1 MADFEYVDVN
11 GRQIRVRPRENAQEI
26 DEYGNFHRQP
36 NRFTEGFGEGKN
48 PVEKDRYILF
58 WAKGCNWSN
67 RAAIARELLGL
78 EDAVKVE
85 IVDWTDREENL
96 GWEFVNSPDHINPE
110 TGAQFLSELYYNA
123 DEEYTGRTTVPA
135 FVDYKTKKVV
145 NNDYHWLTNHLETA
159 FRPFHKKGA
168 PDLYPEEL
176 RPEIDKLNKWLF
188 ENVNNAVYRAQFAES
203 LQAFADGYET
213 FFAGLDAMEERLADK
228 RFLFGD
234 YVTDSD
240 IRLYTTIARL
250 DVSYSRNIGPC
261 KHRLVDYPNL
271 WGSDSGK
278 TVIKAA
284 TGANAK
290 PYVYVGDDDKPAG
303 YDVDVLNAVFDKLPD
318 YELEYEVTDFG
329 SVLSGLNSGNYQIG
343 VNNFSY
349 NEDRGASYLY
359 SYPYDKISYVF
370 VTKKGGKEIKSFEDA
385 AGLSFEGGTGISVSN
400 AVEAWNE
407 KNPDKAINIT
417 YSDADTSVFLQHV
430 ADGSQDFTIIDLAMY
445 NSYMEEFNY
454 DVQKNDIPEDEA
466 KMIAENSYAYYIF
479 PQDQKDLREQV
490 DKALKEL
497 KEDGTLTEISKKW
510 YGQDAAPE
518 DDKFEE
524 TIN

>member
-1 MADFEYVDVN
+1 MKKLASILAVTLAAGVLAT
-11 GRQIRVRPRENAQEI
+11 GCGSSSGSAS
-26 DEYGNFHRQP
+26 
-36 NRFTEGFGEGKN
+36 
-48 PVEKDRYILF
+48 KD
-58 WAKGCNWSN
+58 S
-67 RAAIARELLGL
+67 
-78 EDAVKVE
+78 
-85 IVDWTDREENL
+85 
-96 GWEFVNSPDHINPE
+96 S
-110 TGAQFLSELYYNA
+110 
-123 DEEYTGRTTVPA
+123 
-135 FVDYKTKKVV
+135 
-145 NNDYHWLTNHLETA
+145 
-159 FRPFHKKGA
+159 
-168 PDLYPEEL
+168 
-176 RPEIDKLNKWLF
+176 
-188 ENVNNAVYRAQFAES
+188 
-203 LQAFADGYET
+203 
-213 FFAGLDAMEERLADK
+213 
-228 RFLFGD
+228 
-234 YVTDSD
+234 
-240 IRLYTTIARL
+240 
-250 DVSYSRNIGPC
+250 
-261 KHRLVDYPNL
+261 
-271 WGSDSGK
+271 SDSGK

-349 NEDRGASYLY
+349 NEDRGTSYLY

-497 KEDGTLTEISKKW
+497 KDDGTLDSIRDNYIGDDAGKTPYETPKDADHSKGTLTMATNATFQPYEYYDGDKIVGIDVDIAQAVCDKLGYELKVEDMEFDAIVNSVKSGKADFGAAGMTVTEDRKKSVDFTDP
-510 YGQDAAPE
+510 YTTAEQVVIV
-518 DDKFEE
+518 KK
-524 TIN
+524 

>member
-1 MADFEYVDVN
+1 MKKLASILAVTLAAGVLAT
-11 GRQIRVRPRENAQEI
+11 GCGSSSGSAS
-26 DEYGNFHRQP
+26 
-36 NRFTEGFGEGKN
+36 
-48 PVEKDRYILF
+48 KD
-58 WAKGCNWSN
+58 S
-67 RAAIARELLGL
+67 
-78 EDAVKVE
+78 
-85 IVDWTDREENL
+85 
-96 GWEFVNSPDHINPE
+96 S
-110 TGAQFLSELYYNA
+110 
-123 DEEYTGRTTVPA
+123 
-135 FVDYKTKKVV
+135 
-145 NNDYHWLTNHLETA
+145 
-159 FRPFHKKGA
+159 
-168 PDLYPEEL
+168 
-176 RPEIDKLNKWLF
+176 
-188 ENVNNAVYRAQFAES
+188 
-203 LQAFADGYET
+203 
-213 FFAGLDAMEERLADK
+213 
-228 RFLFGD
+228 
-234 YVTDSD
+234 
-240 IRLYTTIARL
+240 
-250 DVSYSRNIGPC
+250 
-261 KHRLVDYPNL
+261 
-271 WGSDSGK
+271 SDSGK

-445 NSYMEEFNY
+445 NSYMEALLRSLPDWTSCILLPRKE
-454 DVQKNDIPEDEA
+454 
-466 KMIAENSYAYYIF
+466 YICLFLPDFFLLQILPRSGLADDGNFHIHQF
-479 PQDQKDLREQV
+479 PVRFLSV
-490 DKALKEL
+490 LL
-497 KEDGTLTEISKKW
+497 
-510 YGQDAAPE
+510 
-518 DDKFEE
+518 
-524 TIN
+524 

>member
-11 GRQIRVRPRENAQEI
+11 GRQIRVRPRETAQEI

-271 WGSDSGK
+271 WGYARDPVCGK
-278 TVIKAA
+278 PRR
-284 TGANAK
+284 N
-290 PYVYVGDDDKPAG
+290 
-303 YDVDVLNAVFDKLPD
+303 
-318 YELEYEVTDFG
+318 
-329 SVLSGLNSGNYQIG
+329 
-343 VNNFSY
+343 
-349 NEDRGASYLY
+349 
-359 SYPYDKISYVF
+359 
-370 VTKKGGKEIKSFEDA
+370 
-385 AGLSFEGGTGISVSN
+385 
-400 AVEAWNE
+400 
-407 KNPDKAINIT
+407 
-417 YSDADTSVFLQHV
+417 
-430 ADGSQDFTIIDLAMY
+430 
-445 NSYMEEFNY
+445 
-454 DVQKNDIPEDEA
+454 
-466 KMIAENSYAYYIF
+466 
-479 PQDQKDLREQV
+479 
-490 DKALKEL
+490 
-497 KEDGTLTEISKKW
+497 
-510 YGQDAAPE
+510 
-518 DDKFEE
+518 
-524 TIN
+524 

>member
-11 GRQIRVRPRENAQEI
+11 GRQIRVRPRETAQEI

-271 WGSDSGK
+271 WGYARD
-278 TVIKAA
+278 
-284 TGANAK
+284 
-290 PYVYVGDDDKPAG
+290 
-303 YDVDVLNAVFDKLPD
+303 L
-318 YELEYEVTDFG
+318 
-329 SVLSGLNSGNYQIG
+329 YQIPAFRHNTYFKDFAAS
-343 VNNFSY
+343 VDL
-349 NEDRGASYLY
+349 NEADEEY

-370 VTKKGGKEIKSFEDA
+370 VTKKGGKAIKSFEDA

-510 YGQDAAPE
+510 YGQDTAPE

>member
-11 GRQIRVRPRENAQEI
+11 GRQIRVRPRETAQEI

-36 NRFTEGFGEGKN
+36 NRFTEAFGEGKN

-78 EDAVKVE
+78 ED
-85 IVDWTDREENL
+85 
-96 GWEFVNSPDHINPE
+96 
-110 TGAQFLSELYYNA
+110 
-123 DEEYTGRTTVPA
+123 
-135 FVDYKTKKVV
+135 
-145 NNDYHWLTNHLETA
+145 
-159 FRPFHKKGA
+159 
-168 PDLYPEEL
+168 
-176 RPEIDKLNKWLF
+176 
-188 ENVNNAVYRAQFAES
+188 
-203 LQAFADGYET
+203 
-213 FFAGLDAMEERLADK
+213 
-228 RFLFGD
+228 
-234 YVTDSD
+234 
-240 IRLYTTIARL
+240 
-250 DVSYSRNIGPC
+250 
-261 KHRLVDYPNL
+261 
-271 WGSDSGK
+271 
-278 TVIKAA
+278 
-284 TGANAK
+284 
-290 PYVYVGDDDKPAG
+290 
-303 YDVDVLNAVFDKLPD
+303 
-318 YELEYEVTDFG
+318 
-329 SVLSGLNSGNYQIG
+329 
-343 VNNFSY
+343 
-349 NEDRGASYLY
+349 
-359 SYPYDKISYVF
+359 
-370 VTKKGGKEIKSFEDA
+370 
-385 AGLSFEGGTGISVSN
+385 
-400 AVEAWNE
+400 
-407 KNPDKAINIT
+407 
-417 YSDADTSVFLQHV
+417 V

>member
-1 MADFEYVDVN
+1 MKKKLWCVLCIMICMMMIAAC
-11 GRQIRVRPRENAQEI
+11 GQK
-26 DEYGNFHRQP
+26 
-36 NRFTEGFGEGKN
+36 KN
-48 PVEKDRYILF
+48 PEKKKSEKAEQEETEFKDRESLKLSLF
-58 WAKGCNWSN
+58 TVYYPKAWNYDK
-67 RAAIARELLGL
+67 
-78 EDAVKVE
+78 
-85 IVDWTDREENL
+85 ENMKK
-96 GWEFVNSPDHINPE
+96 
-110 TGAQFLSELYYNA
+110 
-123 DEEYTGRTTVPA
+123 DEEYSYVRFFDGDTV
-135 FVDYKTKKVV
+135 D
-145 NNDYHWLTNHLETA
+145 
-159 FRPFHKKGA
+159 GS
-168 PDLYPEEL
+168 
-176 RPEIDKLNKWLF
+176 
-188 ENVNNAVYRAQFAES
+188 ENVISIEATKEDSYTYR
-203 LQAFADGYET
+203 
-213 FFAGLDAMEERLADK
+213 
-228 RFLFGD
+228 
-234 YVTDSD
+234 
-240 IRLYTTIARL
+240 
-250 DVSYSRNIGPC
+250 
-261 KHRLVDYPNL
+261 
-271 WGSDSGK
+271 
-278 TVIKAA
+278 
-284 TGANAK
+284 K

-303 YDVDVLNAVFDKLPD
+303 YDVDILNAVFNKLPD

-400 AVEAWNE
+400 AIEAWNE

-490 DKALKEL
+490 DKVLKEL